1 VVLAAGAGDR
11 EAWEALVLRYGSL
24 VRSRVR
30 AFRLPEADAQDA
42 VQETWLRLVE
52 NLHRLRDPECLPGWL
67 ATTARRECLRLLQ
80 CPPPAVLAEAE
91 TVADPAPGPEQQV
104 LEAETVRE
112 VRDGLARLPLQSTLL
127 LHELFADDRRPY
139 AEIAQR
145 SGMAV
150 GSIGPKRARVLAQL
164 RRNLRHYAV
173 PYADYI
179 G

>member
-30 AFRLPEADAQDA
+30 AFRLQEADAQDA
-42 VQETWLRLVE
+42 MQETWLRLAE
-52 NLHRLRDPECLPGWL
+52 NIRRLRDPECLPGWL

-80 CPPPAVLAEAE
+80 HSPQAVLAEAK

-112 VRDGLARLPLQSTLL
+112 VRDGLATLSPHGRML
-127 LHELFADDRRPY
+127 LCELFAEDRPPY

-150 GSIGPKRARVLAQL
+150 GSIGPKRARLLTQL
-164 RRNLRHYAV
+164 RRNLTRTGAE
-173 PYADYI
+173 PP